1 MTLTLDYTNPHTQPN
16 HPGVFNIPCELF
28 VSSMISN
35 FRFDPDLNLDRHLRW
50 LYWSFEGGSEN
61 KTDWRDIFACLKI
74 LLLARLLRNDAIE
87 LLMNL
92 FDIYSTG
99 GTSSRSMPDEEWY
112 HSHLTLIE

>member
-1 MTLTLDYTNPHTQPN
+1 
-16 HPGVFNIPCELF
+16 
-28 VSSMISN
+28 MISN

-112 HSHLTLIE
+112 ESFPSQTLTLPFVNALP

>member
-1 MTLTLDYTNPHTQPN
+1 
-16 HPGVFNIPCELF
+16 
-28 VSSMISN
+28 MISN

-50 LYWSFEGGSEN
+50 LYWSFEGGPEN

-92 FDIYSTG
+92 FDIYSAG

-112 HSHLTLIE
+112 ESFPSQTLTLPFVNALP